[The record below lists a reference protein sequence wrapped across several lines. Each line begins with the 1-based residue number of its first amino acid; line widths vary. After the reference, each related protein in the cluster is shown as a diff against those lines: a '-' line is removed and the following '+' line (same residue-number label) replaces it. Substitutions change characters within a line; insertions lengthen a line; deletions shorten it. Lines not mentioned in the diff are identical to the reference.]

1 MSVKPLIF
9 LNEKVLIF
17 VAIAGQLAYI
27 KREKNMQYCNKSK
40 TESKEGVSMDDK
52 TEFVRMA
59 TTQCLK
65 YMSVNEA
72 NKVEQILSVLLTKYS
87 LKKETYALSTETVT
101 PNQKLVNTFLAIKKI
116 SGLTDK
122 SLKAYNNEIQMMLKA
137 INKPIADIKV
147 NDIRAYLAFV
157 AVLHIF
163 FALDIGELTCNRY
176 KNQHFFVQKNL
187 FYNAYNVVRVFF

>member
-1 MSVKPLIF
+1 MHAKKIATVAHHLKEYPYNIVSVVEKIF

-17 VAIAGQLAYI
+17 ALVAEQLVYI
-27 KREKNMQYCNKSK
+27 KRRKNMQSFIKSK
-40 TESKEGVSMDDK
+40 VESKEGVSMDDK

-147 NDIRAYLAFV
+147 NDIRAYLA
-157 AVLHIF
+157 L
-163 FALDIGELTCNRY
+163 N
-176 KNQHFFVQKNL
+176 N
-187 FYNAYNVVRVFF
+187 